1 MIRKTFLTAFALV
14 FALIL
19 LVVGESDASSW
30 ALDDAHSSVGFKVKH
45 LMVSNVYGD
54 FKDFDVTVD
63 YNEDDI
69 SKSKVQVNINVAS
82 IDTENEKR
90 DTHLKSADFFDVENF
105 PMMMFVSKNIMK
117 TMDGLKM
124 TGDLTIRGVT
134 KEVTL
139 NVDELTPPVKDP
151 WGGTR
156 MGASVTGTINRTDF
170 GLKWN
175 VPLETGGWLVSEDVR
190 MIIELEL
197 IKQEEMTDKM

>member
-1 MIRKTFLTAFALV
+1 MIRKTFLTAITLV
-14 FALIL
+14 FAAAA
-19 LVVGESDASSW
+19 VAQESTW
-30 ALDDAHSSVGFKVKH
+30 ALDDAHSSIGFKVKH
-45 LMVSNVYGD
+45 LMVANVHGE
-54 FKDFDVTVD
+54 FKDFDVSVD

-90 DTHLKSADFFDVENF
+90 DAHLRNADFFDVDNY
-105 PMMMFVSKNIMK
+105 PMMMFVSKKIME
-117 TMDGLKM
+117 TTDGIKM

-134 KEVTL
+134 REVTL
-139 NVDELTPPVKDP
+139 NVDELTPPIKDP

-156 MGASVTGTINRTDF
+156 MGASATGTINRTDF

-175 VPLETGGWLVSEDVR
+175 VPLETGGLLVGEDVK

>member
-1 MIRKTFLTAFALV
+1 MIRKLFLAV

-19 LVVGESDASSW
+19 LVAEESVASSW
-30 ALDDAHSSVGFKVKH
+30 ALDDAHSSIGFKVKH
-45 LMVSNVYGD
+45 LMVANVHGE

-90 DTHLKSADFFDVENF
+90 DTHLKSADFFDVANF
-105 PMMMFVSKNIMK
+105 PTMTFVSKRIMK
-117 TMDGLKM
+117 SGDSYKM

-156 MGASVTGTINRTDF
+156 MGASATGTINRTDF

-175 VPLETGGWLVSEDVR
+175 VPLETGGLLVGEDVK

-197 IKQEEMTDKM
+197 IKQEELTDKM

>member
-19 LVVGESDASSW
+19 LVVGESNASSW

-82 IDTENEKR
+82 IDTENENR

-175 VPLETGGWLVSEDVR
+175 VPLETGGWLVSEDVK

-197 IKQEEMTDKM
+197 IKQEELTDKM